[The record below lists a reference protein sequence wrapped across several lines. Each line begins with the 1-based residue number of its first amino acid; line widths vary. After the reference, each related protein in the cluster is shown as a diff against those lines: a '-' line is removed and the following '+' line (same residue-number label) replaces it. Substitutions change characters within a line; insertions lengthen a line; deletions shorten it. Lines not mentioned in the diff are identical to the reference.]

1 MNLRPFMTKFAVQL
15 SCLLGIGLALSARP
29 LCAAEGN
36 SGTGNISPQ
45 QVEQILQNATPQQL
59 QQILQNATPQ
69 QIQQILQNPPSKQTI
84 SPYETIYVEEPP
96 KGVEKPSKDE
106 TPSKDEKIKTPGK
119 KDQALEE
126 SMEENVSDIPRQ
138 DMATEEMKV
147 FSATEQLYQQ
157 RYGSTLAESLE
168 QYGYTLF
175 ESPTKTSSKLAVP
188 SDDYL
193 IGPGD
198 KLRIR
203 IWGKDID
210 GAYTVTVS
218 REGTIDIPQIGILPI
233 TGSPLGKLEDIIR
246 SEAEKYVEGIHI
258 SVSLAELR
266 SIEVYVVGEVDRPG
280 LHLVPPFS
288 TVIGGLIAG
297 EGVKKT
303 GSLRTISLF
312 RGGKLFKI
320 ADLYS
325 LLLHGSRDGDVN
337 LQDGDVIF
345 VPRLGPT
352 AAIAGATSQPAIY
365 ELTTE
370 KSVADLLELA
380 GGALPQSSTD
390 RIYLRRFDN
399 NQHFVVLDIDKQT
412 SKSDLATIA
421 IKNGDLLELQYLET
435 LWPKVVRLEGNV
447 WFPDVFTYRP
457 FMKLSDVLT
466 DVSLLKPNSITD
478 FGLVYRYDPQT
489 TRYKV
494 ERFPLSDVLNGQYDA
509 DLYPY
514 DKIEILSRDDY
525 GIKEPVKIVGSV
537 WRPDDYVFTPG
548 LTLGDLLGLAG
559 GFKFDAD
566 PQRIDLSRQII
577 KDGEVTTAHFAL
589 HADTDASF
597 ALQPYDYIYIRKVR
611 DAASFKSVSIT
622 GEVKFPG
629 DYRIK
634 DGEHLS
640 DLIERAGGFTDKAY
654 FYGAYFIS
662 LKAQEIQQKSINRMV
677 DDLEI
682 RVQNVLAE
690 QAQIMAASED
700 EKLISGQQAALQNL
714 VSRLRQVKATGR
726 MSITLGPVASM
737 KGTALD
743 FELQEGDSLH
753 IPQRPNFVSVVGSVY
768 SPNSFMYEKTMK
780 LGDYLQK
787 AGGPSKTADKNAI
800 YLIKANGEIL
810 ASATAKGMFSNF
822 YDLALMPG
830 DTIVVPEDLYR
841 IPAMAMIRDIADIVF
856 KIATTAGIIWAI

>member
-1 MNLRPFMTKFAVQL
+1 M
-15 SCLLGIGLALSARP
+15 
-29 LCAAEGN
+29 
-36 SGTGNISPQ
+36 SPQ
-45 QVEQILQNATPQQL
+45 QIQQLRQNATPEQIQQLLQNATPE
-59 QQILQNATPQ
+59 
-69 QIQQILQNPPSKQTI
+69 QIQQLLQDDPSKQRI
-84 SPYETIYVEEPP
+84 SPYETIYVEPPQKDQEADEPQ
-96 KGVEKPSKDE
+96 
-106 TPSKDEKIKTPGK
+106 
-119 KDQALEE
+119 KDQASEE
-126 SMEENVSDIPRQ
+126 SQEEEKVPAVPGKEIDI
-138 DMATEEMKV
+138 EEEKI
-147 FSATEQLYQQ
+147 FSSTEQLYQQ

-168 QYGYTLF
+168 QYGYTIF
-175 ESPTKTSSKLAVP
+175 DSSTKTSSKLAVP

-193 IGPGD
+193 VGPGD

-210 GAYTVTVS
+210 GSYTVAVS
-218 REGTIDIPQIGILPI
+218 REGTIDVPQIGILPI
-233 TGSPLGKLEDIIR
+233 AGTPFGKLEEIIR
-246 SEAEKYVEGIHI
+246 REAEKYVQGIHI
-258 SVSLAELR
+258 SVSLAQLR
-266 SIEVYVVGEVDRPG
+266 SIEIYVVGEVNRPG

-297 EGVKKT
+297 DGVKKS
-303 GSLRTISLF
+303 GSLRTIGLF
-312 RGGKLFKI
+312 RGGKLFKGV
-320 ADLYS
+320 DLYA

-370 KSVADLLELA
+370 TSVADLLELA
-380 GGALPQSSTD
+380 GGALPQSSAD
-390 RIYLRRFDN
+390 RLYLRRFDN
-399 NQHFVVLDIDKQT
+399 NQHFVVLDIDRRA

-421 IKNGDLLELQYLET
+421 IRNGDLLELEYLET
-435 LWPKVVRLEGNV
+435 LWPEVVRLEGNV
-447 WFPDVFTYRP
+447 WFPDVFNYRP
-457 FMKLSDVLT
+457 DLKLSDILT
-466 DVSLLKPNSITD
+466 DVSLLKPNSITE

-489 TRYKV
+489 TRYTV
-494 ERFPLSDVLNGQYDA
+494 ERFPLSDVLNKQYDA

-514 DKIEILSRDDY
+514 DKIAILSRDDY

-566 PQRIDLSRQII
+566 PQRIDLSRQVI
-577 KDGEVTTAHFAL
+577 KDGEVTTSHLSL
-589 HADTDASF
+589 HADTDGSF
-597 ALQPYDYIYIRKVR
+597 QLQPYDYIYVRKVR
-611 DAASFKSVSIT
+611 DAASFKSVTIT

-634 DGEHLS
+634 DGERLS

-654 FYGAYFIS
+654 FYGAYFVS
-662 LKAQEIQQKSINRMV
+662 SKAQEIQQTSIDRMV

-690 QAQIMAASED
+690 QAQVLAASQD
-700 EKLISGQQAALQNL
+700 EKLISAQQSALQNL

-726 MSITLGPVASM
+726 MSITLGPLATL
-737 KGTALD
+737 KDTAFD

-768 SPNSFMYEKTMK
+768 SPNSFMFEKTMK
-780 LGDYLQK
+780 LGDYLDK
-787 AGGPSKTADKNAI
+787 AGGPSKTADKDAI
-800 YLIKANGEIL
+800 YLFKANGEIL
-810 ASATAKGMFSNF
+810 ASAATKGLFNNF
-822 YDLALMPG
+822 YNLVLMPG
-830 DTIVVPEDLYR
+830 DTIVVPEDLDR
-841 IPAMAMIRDIADIVF
+841 VPAMAVIRDIADIVF